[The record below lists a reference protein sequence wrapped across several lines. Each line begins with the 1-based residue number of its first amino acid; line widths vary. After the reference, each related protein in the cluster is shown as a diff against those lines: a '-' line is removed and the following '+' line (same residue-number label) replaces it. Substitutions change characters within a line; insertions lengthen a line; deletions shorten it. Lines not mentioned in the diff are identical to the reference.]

1 MPDIFFCTAFRR
13 DAFPGRR
20 WLTVL
25 PGISSGGS
33 ILSSGFPVFFFRAHA
48 AAGGTGSAP
57 GFRFRGSVKA
67 VAHWQTPARFIAAGI
82 FPVNRQKPRNCL
94 RHPPRPLRTGQRYFL
109 CRRIPVPVRR
119 TTALAGT
126 FSSVVQKARH
136 TICVPVSVRYV
147 PAGLSVPAG
156 CS

>member
-67 VAHWQTPARFIAAGI
+67 AAHWQTPARFIAAGI
-82 FPVNRQKPRNCL
+82 FPANRQKPRNCL
-94 RHPPRPLRTGQRYFL
+94 QPPPRPLRTGQRYFL
-109 CRRIPVPVRR
+109 RLQKHTFRQAVPD
-119 TTALAGT
+119 
-126 FSSVVQKARH
+126 
-136 TICVPVSVRYV
+136 
-147 PAGLSVPAG
+147 GLTREYCQAEKILLMG
-156 CS
+156 